1 MAIGWGANAADG
13 WPVAARD
20 ALGPTA
26 FFLACAVVVVAVI
39 ATAVLAGRDTD
50 RSGVSLVIDRRGV
63 YFGGR
68 PPRRLDWSEIRR
80 VEAFVG
86 DRHDKAT
93 SDFWSGI
100 GRTYECCFEF
110 WPYEGPESATAPGR
124 HRLERTLRRDY
135 ESWQEITRVR
145 AALLRHAPT
154 KIAHDVRPKAPKRRQ

>member
-1 MAIGWGANAADG
+1 MEVEVGGLGAGEGSAGSGQRGLGRAGVGLVHAD
-13 WPVAARD
+13 
-20 ALGPTA
+20 
-26 FFLACAVVVVAVI
+26 VVTRA
-39 ATAVLAGRDTD
+39 
-50 RSGVSLVIDRRGV
+50 
-63 YFGGR
+63 R

-154 KIAHDVRPKAPKRRQ
+154 KIARDVRPTPPKRRQ